1 MSMREASDYAQIP
14 SWALEGMSFCYNSN
28 LMTTD
33 STGALH
39 PNSAVLNTELNQMLA
54 AFQALSASA
63 A

>member
-1 MSMREASDYAQIP
+1 
-14 SWALEGMSFCYNSN
+14 
-28 LMTTD
+28 MTTD